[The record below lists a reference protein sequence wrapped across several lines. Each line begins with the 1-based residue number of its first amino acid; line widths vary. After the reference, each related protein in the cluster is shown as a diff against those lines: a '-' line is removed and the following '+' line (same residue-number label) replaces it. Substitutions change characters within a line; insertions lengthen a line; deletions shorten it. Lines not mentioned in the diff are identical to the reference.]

1 MSIKISFTYYM
12 KQTRVMLP
20 IICEE
25 FELVVFFAIFSFYYQ
40 CHLLKVQLQQKSGPS
55 KNLGPPVFTLLEITK
70 VKIRLS
76 LPVMNDIIPFDQ
88 NDSYN
93 LRPGLT
99 VTRRNM
105 RTNKFGFETVSTTGS
120 VNSKKFQ
127 KIPSNLKNRASL
139 NVFKFFKFKGE
150 PPKKTAHVKYAENL

>member
-1 MSIKISFTYYM
+1 MSLVKSSTLAKIWS
-12 KQTRVMLP
+12 
-20 IICEE
+20 
-25 FELVVFFAIFSFYYQ
+25 
-40 CHLLKVQLQQKSGPS
+40 QQKSR
-55 KNLGPPVFTLLEITK
+55 PPVFTLLEITK

>member
-1 MSIKISFTYYM
+1 
-12 KQTRVMLP
+12 
-20 IICEE
+20 
-25 FELVVFFAIFSFYYQ
+25 
-40 CHLLKVQLQQKSGPS
+40 
-55 KNLGPPVFTLLEITK
+55 
-70 VKIRLS
+70 
-76 LPVMNDIIPFDQ
+76 MNDIIPFDQ

-120 VNSKKFQ
+120 FNSKKFQ

-150 PPKKTAHVKYAENL
+150 TPKKTAHVKYAENL